1 MGTPLF
7 PFGDRSWRGDKG
19 PGDKGDKGMVLEGDK
34 GRFSVS

>member
-19 PGDKGDKGMVLEGDK
+19 PGDKGMVLEGDK